1 VMNPAAG
8 APRSAPLGLT
18 DPDSNR
24 IIASSGGDML
34 IQDAQADSKLVFATH
49 LSSGSPSLAQLNLV
63 NAGGK
68 AGGPTPQLD
77 DIEQVTG
84 PGTLYMVD
92 QGSGKIYSMDT
103 ATVTPGTYFVSQPK
117 PSKGDLPNRAD
128 VATLNIHT
136 GVVTDLHTGLISPKG
151 LLFVPKAA
159 TTPIPT
165 TTSTTPARTSAAATS
180 TGGTGTG
187 SPTVETV
194 TATVDGQMTT
204 TQFPLPSGGNAGRGG
219 GSSTLAIIGSL
230 MGLLIL
236 AGGLTLRIRQRR
248 TSQPGRAH

>member
-1 VMNPAAG
+1 
-8 APRSAPLGLT
+8 
-18 DPDSNR
+18 
-24 IIASSGGDML
+24 
-34 IQDAQADSKLVFATH
+34 
-49 LSSGSPSLAQLNLV
+49 
-63 NAGGK
+63 
-68 AGGPTPQLD
+68 LD
-77 DIEQVTG
+77 
-84 PGTLYMVD
+84 
-92 QGSGKIYSMDT
+92 
-103 ATVTPGTYFVSQPK
+103 
-117 PSKGDLPNRAD
+117 
-128 VATLNIHT
+128 IHT

-151 LLFVPKAA
+151 LLFLPKAA
-159 TTPIPT
+159 TAP
-165 TTSTTPARTSAAATS
+165 TSTATPGTTSAAATS

-187 SPTVETV
+187 GPTVETV